1 MVSIYVKHL
10 SFNEWNNIQNFN
22 LQIGTTQILHNQ
34 VNIVNEIN
42 YCAEKKCYK
51 LDVEYSLEVSHISAL
66 KEASEECS
74 QTIKFDCYL
83 SKFSQF
89 ATWID
94 IKGQHHKFFSHTD
107 KNMCNCSK
115 DDSCY
120 KVQDLVVENC
130 NCDHSDPVA
139 RSDIITITDKVS

>member
-1 MVSIYVKHL
+1 M
-10 SFNEWNNIQNFN
+10 
-22 LQIGTTQILHNQ
+22 
-34 VNIVNEIN
+34 NIVNEIN
-42 YCAEKKCYK
+42 NCTKKKCYN
-51 LDVEYSLEVSHISAL
+51 LDLQYSMEQKNIASLIEV
-66 KEASEECS
+66 SEECS